1 MTAYGGFSL
10 LASFFEKIKLK
21 EQIEQIIPIK
31 ETSPNGTGI
40 YIKILSYA
48 LIMFAGGERFSHV
61 LYLGSRKVL
70 SELFG
75 VKRLIKAGTSITR
88 MFNKIQ
94 KMSESEKASEGIWK
108 YLEPIIEWGKIKEDW
123 LNFDSTVLE
132 RYGQQEGAKVGYN
145 PQKKGRP
152 SHNPLIGF
160 LNQSKYVVS
169 IWNRQGNVAS
179 CNNICAF
186 FSMSYQRVKDRIKI
200 LGIIADSGFYNRKLI
215 EIIEEKMLVYII
227 AVRLYHPLQR
237 KIYAQKEWK
246 KTAEGI
252 EVCEFEFA
260 HKDWGKPRRYV
271 AVRQSLN
278 RRPKAMGKQLRL
290 FDDEQTKNYRYSVW
304 ITNSKK
310 ESIEVWEQC
319 KPRANDENIIKELK
333 EDFALGGFC
342 LKKFYATEVAMFI
355 RVLIYNLFVLFRDV
369 IMDGKEQTQRLKTLR
384 YKYFVIPGQLGRSGR
399 DKILRLSMHSNKL
412 KRKMKTLYH
421 RITQYVGLN
430 MTYCNAFGNCF

>member
-1 MTAYGGFSL
+1 MSAYGGFSL
-10 LASFFEKIKLK
+10 LASFFKKIKLK
-21 EQIEQIIPIK
+21 EQMEQILPIK
-31 ETSPNGTGI
+31 EKSPNGTGV
-40 YIKILSYA
+40 YIKVLSYA
-48 LIMFAGGERFSHV
+48 LIMFAGGERFSHI

-94 KMSESEKASEGIWK
+94 KMSESEKVSEGIWK
-108 YLEPIIEWGKIKEDW
+108 YLVKIIEWGKIKEDR

-145 PQKKGRP
+145 PKKKGRP

-179 CNNICAF
+179 CNNIRAF
-186 FSMSYQRVKDRIKI
+186 FSFSYKRVKDKIKV
-200 LGIIADSGFYNRKLI
+200 LRVIADSGFYNREFIEMLKEKL
-215 EIIEEKMLVYII
+215 LPYII

-237 KIYAQKEWK
+237 NIYAQKEWVEI
-246 KTAEGI
+246 AEGI

-260 HKDWGKPRRYV
+260 HKDWGKLRRYV

-290 FDDEQTKNYRYSVW
+290 FNEEPIRNYRYNVW
-304 ITNSKK
+304 ITNSTE
-310 ESIEVWEQC
+310 ESNKVWDQC

-333 EDFALGGFC
+333 EDF
-342 LKKFYATEVAMFI
+342 V
-355 RVLIYNLFVLFRDV
+355 
-369 IMDGKEQTQRLKTLR
+369 
-384 YKYFVIPGQLGRSGR
+384 
-399 DKILRLSMHSNKL
+399 
-412 KRKMKTLYH
+412 
-421 RITQYVGLN
+421 
-430 MTYCNAFGNCF
+430 